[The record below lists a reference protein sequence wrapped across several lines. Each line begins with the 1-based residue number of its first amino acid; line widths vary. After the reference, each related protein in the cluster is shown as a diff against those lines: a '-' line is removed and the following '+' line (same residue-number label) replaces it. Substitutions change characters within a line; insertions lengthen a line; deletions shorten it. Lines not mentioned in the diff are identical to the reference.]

1 MTLHTFFQLSFEYAF
16 VPVCIVSGVFVLLT
30 LLNLLVDR
38 QSPCSRSSSVQEYPF
53 ITIQVPSFND
63 PVAAR
68 CIEACL
74 RFSYPR
80 DRYEIMILDDSTDQE
95 TSQILATFAGR
106 HPDLVRYFYRDNRAG
121 YKPGALK
128 TWMPQ
133 VRGELIVIFDADF
146 VPPVDFLE
154 RVVQPF
160 EDPLVAIVQARQVR
174 FLNGKAN
181 LVARF
186 ASYLLSIHHLI
197 LMPINHRYNAVF
209 FCGTAGALRKRAVEE
224 VGGWN
229 TTSITE
235 DSDLSVRLLARGYRS
250 VYLPLDTMSEVP
262 VTLKAFLKQQM
273 RWCFG
278 NVRVFFDNA
287 RTILL
292 GGSLTLPQR
301 LLISFMTLGSLF
313 APVVIV
319 MTVAGF
325 LAALTGNSHT
335 LGIDGLLDNLSKI
348 LLTSGFVFTGLVM
361 LHKRESSAEFP
372 HFLAATLTL
381 GLVLIGALTIAL
393 YRAVF
398 RKNAPLFGKNTSWIC
413 TPKSGNET
421 FKCVQVGTAA
431 QAGEK
436 PRIFGA

>member
-1 MTLHTFFQLSFEYAF
+1 MTLHTIFQLLFEYAF
-16 VPVCIVSGVFVLLT
+16 IPVCIFSAFCGLLV

-38 QSPCSRSSSVQEYPF
+38 QLTYSRSSSLKEYPF

-95 TSQILATFAGR
+95 TAQFLATFASR

-146 VPPVDFLE
+146 VPPVDFIE

-160 EDPLVAIVQARQVR
+160 EDPQVAIVQARQTK
-174 FLNGKAN
+174 FLNGKEN

-186 ASYLLSIHHLI
+186 ASYLLGIHHLI
-197 LMPINHRYNAVF
+197 LNPINHRYNAVF

-235 DSDLSVRLLARGYRS
+235 DFDLSVRLLARGYRS

-262 VTLKAFLKQQM
+262 VTLNAFLKQQM

-278 NVRVFFDNA
+278 NVRVFLDNA
-287 RTILL
+287 RTILF

-301 LLISFMTLGSLF
+301 LLISIMTLGHLF

-325 LAALTGNSHT
+325 LANLTNPQPF
-335 LGIDGLLDNLSKI
+335 GIDDLLGNLSKI
-348 LLTSGFVFTGLVM
+348 LLTSGFIFMGLVM

-381 GLVLIGALTIAL
+381 GLVLTGTLTLAL

-398 RKNAPLFGKNTSWIC
+398 RKNAPLFGKTSWIC

-421 FKCVQVGTAA
+421 FKDVPVGTAA
-431 QAGEK
+431 PAVE
-436 PRIFGA
+436 